1 VRELRNLAERITV
14 RGKSA
19 VGPADLNL
27 FVTPKP
33 AAPAVVREPVVESY
47 FDRIVRQGESFW
59 IPAYPA
65 FMSRDMTREDLRNIV
80 RMGLEETRGNYK
92 LLVRLF
98 NMDPADYKR
107 FLNFL
112 RKHHCHMP
120 FQTYRNAFSD
130 RRDLAATGTS
140 N

>member
-1 VRELRNLAERITV
+1 
-14 RGKSA
+14 
-19 VGPADLNL
+19 
-27 FVTPKP
+27 
-33 AAPAVVREPVVESY
+33 
-47 FDRIVRQGESFW
+47 
-59 IPAYPA
+59 
-65 FMSRDMTREDLRNIV
+65 MSRDMNREDLRNNV